1 MKSSGQNLILS
12 FVLLLVLPICVSA
25 QSSLDVKSSAPV
37 KNFRLP
43 TFNKEG
49 MRTTF
54 LRAGEAVIVSNTR
67 IDVKDM
73 NLTMFTND
81 DSGRIESVLLS
92 PSATFLTEQQI
103 VSGKESVRF
112 IRDDVEVTGEQWTY
126 RHQQKRV
133 LIEKNARVTFRDELK
148 DILK

>member
-1 MKSSGQNLILS
+1 MKPSGQNLILS

-112 IRDDVEVTGEQWTY
+112 IRDDVEVAG
-126 RHQQKRV
+126 
-133 LIEKNARVTFRDELK
+133 
-148 DILK
+148 